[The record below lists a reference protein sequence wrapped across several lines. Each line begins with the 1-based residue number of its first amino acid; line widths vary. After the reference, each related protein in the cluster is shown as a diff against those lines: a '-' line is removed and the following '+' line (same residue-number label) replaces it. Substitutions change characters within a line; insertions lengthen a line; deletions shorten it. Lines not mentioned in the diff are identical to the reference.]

1 MTLWEL
7 ACYFAVFLGG
17 SAGGWA
23 VCALFTWARV
33 AELNGECTRLN
44 LELESAKAQRH
55 EAEEASSRAHLE
67 LHYLRDRFRSVL
79 EPERYPGKV
88 T

>member
-7 ACYFAVFLGG
+7 AAYFAVFLGG

-23 VCALFTWARV
+23 LCALFTWARV

-44 LELESAKAQRH
+44 LELEQLR
-55 EAEEASSRAHLE
+55 SSRVTLHGDGRILLDVTVGE
-67 LHYLRDRFRSVL
+67 LRLYQDRFG
-79 EPERYPGKV
+79 PK
-88 T
+88 